1 MVGGALLGGGRQ
13 PGDGELVVGADPAQG
28 ERGVA
33 GAERDVGGKEVAALG
48 EGVLFNVGHIRVEHD
63 ERDEP
68 RALVE
73 DLDAQAGRVL
83 ADEGVDNLAGW
94 DLGLAEVELDV
105 GDGVE
110 FGEDV
115 GDDVELL
122 DTLGDEAVVVGAP
135 FALGV
140 VPVDGL
146 VHVS

>member
-1 MVGGALLGGGRQ
+1 M
-13 PGDGELVVGADPAQG
+13 
-28 ERGVA
+28 
-33 GAERDVGGKEVAALG
+33 AALG
-48 EGVLFNVGHIRVEHD
+48 EGVLFDVGHVRVEHD
-63 ERDEP
+63 EGDEP

-73 DLDAQAGRVL
+73 DLDAQPRRVL
-83 ADEGVDNLAGW
+83 ADEGVDNLAGG

-110 FGEDV
+110 LGEDV
-115 GDDVELL
+115 GDNVELL
-122 DTLGDEAVVVGAP
+122 DALGDEAVVVGAP